1 VETDELIKLMSEDV
15 QPPVNLS
22 RAIQIALIAG
32 TVIAGLAFFSVLG
45 FRPDI
50 SQAAETVRFLFKF
63 VVTISL
69 AAAAVGTIVRLAT
82 PGVDLGWWRW
92 SLIVAPLLLAFA
104 AAMELFATPS
114 SLWGTK
120 LVGAN
125 ALHCLTIIPVLA
137 SVPLASLLIALRHGA
152 PANPGLT
159 GAVAALASV
168 GIAATLYASNCPDDS
183 PLFVVTWYPL
193 ATAIVTAAGYFLGK
207 RVLRW

>member
-15 QPPVNLS
+15 RPPVNLS

-50 SQAAETVRFLFKF
+50 WQAAETVRFLFKF

-92 SLIVAPLLLAFA
+92 SLIVAPLLLALA

-152 PANPGLT
+152 PANPGLA

>member
-1 VETDELIKLMSEDV
+1 VKTDELIKLMSEDV
-15 QPPVNLS
+15 RPPVNLS
-22 RAIQIALIAG
+22 RAIQMALIAG
-32 TVIAGLAFFSVLG
+32 TVIAGLAFFSLLG

-50 SQAAETVRFLFKF
+50 LQAAETVRFLFKF

-69 AAAAVGTIVRLAT
+69 AVAAVGTIVRLAT

-104 AAMELFATPS
+104 AGMELIATPS

-120 LVGAN
+120 LLGTN

-137 SVPLASLLIALRHGA
+137 SLPLASLLIALRHGA
-152 PANPGLT
+152 PTNPGLT
-159 GAVAALASV
+159 GAAAALASA
-168 GIAATLYASNCPDDS
+168 GIAATLYASNCTDDS
-183 PLFVVTWYPL
+183 PLFVVAWYPL
-193 ATAIVTAAGYFLGK
+193 ATAVVAAAGYFLGQ